1 MGGPRSHM
9 PHCSKTKTKNRSDIV
24 TNSINNFKNGPH
36 HYREREKDTGQNQ
49 PMEEA
54 FREKSGRVPNAKLPE
69 SWTLK

>member
-1 MGGPRSHM
+1 MFLKALVPDPVCFFFFFLSF
-9 PHCSKTKTKNRSDIV
+9 TTY
-24 TNSINNFKNGPH
+24 
-36 HYREREKDTGQNQ
+36 YREREKDTGQNQ